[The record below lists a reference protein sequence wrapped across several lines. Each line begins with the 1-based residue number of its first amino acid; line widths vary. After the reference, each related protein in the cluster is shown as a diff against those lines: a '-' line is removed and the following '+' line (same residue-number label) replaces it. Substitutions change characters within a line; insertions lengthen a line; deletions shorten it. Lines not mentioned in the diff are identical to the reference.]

1 MAMPEPIVLR
11 DVKYLPEEI
20 NIWMYAIVAIGS
32 AFLVFVIV
40 SVYLM
45 WRSMRA
51 ERADIERET
60 LCEAEKLPAHSS
72 LTSLH
77 SDHSYSTTTTP

>member
-1 MAMPEPIVLR
+1 MAMPEPIGLR
-11 DVKYLPEEI
+11 DIQYLPEET

-32 AFLVFVIV
+32 AFLVFVLI

-51 ERADIERET
+51 ERGDIERET
-60 LCEAEKLPAHSS
+60 LCEAEKLPAKSS
-72 LTSLH
+72 VTSLH
-77 SDHSYSTTTTP
+77 SDLSFTATSP

>member
-1 MAMPEPIVLR
+1 MAMPEPIGLR
-11 DVKYLPEEI
+11 EIKYLPEEI

-32 AFLVFVIV
+32 AFLVFVVI

-51 ERADIERET
+51 ERSDIERET
-60 LCEAEKLPAHSS
+60 LCEAEKLPASTS
-72 LTSLH
+72 VTSLH
-77 SDHSYSTTTTP
+77 SDRSFVATP